1 MQEDALHLH
10 LPTSW
15 AGKFLLLSLNLPE
28 EQRCFI
34 FTGLSSNLFL
44 VNQGTVLQDR
54 SAAHLLPGELRSCH
68 SK

>member
-1 MQEDALHLH
+1 MQGDAHPLHLSA
-10 LPTSW
+10 PW
-15 AGKFLLLSLNLPE
+15 AAKFLLLSLNLPE

-34 FTGLSSNLFL
+34 FLGLSSNLFL